1 LTYAGASFKVTT
13 FERRKLTVKQKLIM
27 SLLLAASM
35 LLAFSGTAVAGDPS
49 AVKDKSSMCIGCH
62 GIEGYRTA
70 YPVTYN
76 VPKIGGQSA
85 EYIIK
90 ALQAYQNGDR
100 THPSMVAVA
109 AGLSEQDIKD
119 FAAYYSGN

>member
-1 LTYAGASFKVTT
+1 M
-13 FERRKLTVKQKLIM
+13 KQKTIM
-27 SLLLAASM
+27 SLLLASSM
-35 LLAFSGTAVAGDPS
+35 LLAFSGAVQAGDPA

-62 GIEGYRTA
+62 GIDGYRTA
-70 YPVTYN
+70 YPVAYH

-100 THPSMVAVA
+100 NHPSMIAIA

-119 FAAYYSGN
+119 FAAYYAGN